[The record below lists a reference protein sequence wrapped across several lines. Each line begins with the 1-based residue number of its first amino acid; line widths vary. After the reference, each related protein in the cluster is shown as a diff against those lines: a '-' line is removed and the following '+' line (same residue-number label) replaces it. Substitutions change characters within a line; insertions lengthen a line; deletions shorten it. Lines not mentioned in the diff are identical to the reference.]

1 MAVVDLVGA
10 RPHLAGEG
18 RRRRPDGGG
27 RNFGGSDVGG
37 GGAVSGS
44 DGRGAAHVGLGGG
57 AD

>member
-27 RNFGGSDVGG
+27 RKFGGSDVVG
-37 GGAVSGS
+37 GGAVGGS
-44 DGRGAAHVGLGGG
+44 NGRGAAHVGLCGGT
-57 AD
+57 D